1 MRTTLDPRF
10 LIDAFQDLSRANAA
24 SRASYPGDAGHR
36 QPVHTFYGGAHLFQ
50 AGTSQRLGELARE
63 TLAHHASD
71 AAQLAAILGLP
82 SGPMAEEV
90 YARVVDKLA
99 REPVEDF
106 RIDFE
111 DGYGY
116 RADAEE
122 DRHAVAAAIEVS
134 KGMAAK
140 SLPPFIGLRVKP
152 LTEEL
157 RDRSL
162 RTLDL
167 FLTALLEETRGAL
180 PENFLITLPKVTV
193 PEQPAALAKV
203 LDRFEAAKGLS
214 AGKLRFEIMIE
225 TTQAIL
231 DHRGQ
236 SNLPLLVDASAGRCI
251 AAHFGTYDYTA
262 SCGITATHQ
271 HMLHPACDFA
281 RSMMQV
287 AYSGTGIWLSDG
299 GTNVLPVPIHRGDN
313 LTPLE
318 QAQNRDAIHRAW
330 KLHFDHVM
338 HSLEN
343 GFYQGWDLHPAQ
355 LPTRYAAVYT
365 FYVGSLESAA
375 TRLSNFVKAAAQATT
390 AGNVMDDA
398 ATGQGLL
405 NFFLRAVNCGALSER
420 EAEQRTSLTAEE
432 FRGGSFLRILEV
444 RRKKVPGST
453 PL

>member
-1 MRTTLDPRF
+1 
-10 LIDAFQDLSRANAA
+10 
-24 SRASYPGDAGHR
+24 
-36 QPVHTFYGGAHLFQ
+36 
-50 AGTSQRLGELARE
+50 
-63 TLAHHASD
+63 
-71 AAQLAAILGLP
+71 
-82 SGPMAEEV
+82 MAEEV

-157 RDRSL
+157 CDRSL

-203 LDRFEAAKGLS
+203 LDHFEAAKGLS

-225 TTQAIL
+225 TAQAIL
-231 DHRGQ
+231 DRRGQ
-236 SNLPLLVDASAGRCI
+236 SNLPLLVDAGAGRCI

-262 SCGITATHQ
+262 SCGITAAHQ

-287 AYSGTGIWLSDG
+287 AFAGTGIWLSDG
-299 GTNVLPVPIHRGDN
+299 GTNVLPVPVHRGEN

-330 KLHFDHVM
+330 KLHFDHVK

-355 LPTRYAAVYT
+355 LPTRYAAVYN
-365 FYVGSLESAA
+365 FYLKSLESAA
-375 TRLSNFVKAAAQATT
+375 ARLGNFVKAAAQATT

-420 EAEQRTSLTAEE
+420 EAEQLTSLTAEE
-432 FRGGSFLRILEV
+432 FRGGSFLRILGA
-444 RRKKVPGST
+444 RQRKVPGSV
-453 PL
+453 PR

>member
-1 MRTTLDPRF
+1 MKTTLEPEAILNATRE
-10 LIDAFQDLSRANAA
+10 LSKANIAFRSW
-24 SRASYPGDAGHR
+24 YPGDARHR

-50 AGTSQRLGELARE
+50 ADSSERLGALARKAL
-63 TLAHHASD
+63 TDYAPD
-71 AAQLAAILGLP
+71 AAVFATVLGLP
-82 SGPMAEEV
+82 AGPLAEQV
-90 YARVVDKLA
+90 YARVTEKLG

-111 DGYGY
+111 DGYGN

-122 DRHAVAAAIEVS
+122 DHHAVAAAVEVAR
-134 KGMAAK
+134 GMRAA
-140 SLPPFIGLRVKP
+140 SLPPFIGLRIKP

-157 RDRSL
+157 CRRSL

-193 PEQPAALAKV
+193 PEQPAALARV
-203 LDRFEAAKGLS
+203 LDQLEGVAGLP

-225 TTQAIL
+225 TTQAVL
-231 DHRGQ
+231 NHRGQ
-236 SNLPLLVDASAGRCI
+236 SNLPLLLEASRGRCV

-262 SCGITATHQ
+262 SCGITAAHQ

-287 AYSGTGIWLSDG
+287 AFAGTGIWFSDG
-299 GTNVLPVPIHRGDN
+299 GTNVLPIPVHREAN
-313 LTPLE
+313 LTP
-318 QAQNRDAIHRAW
+318 AQHAENQHLVHRAW
-330 KLHFDHVM
+330 KLHFDHVG

-355 LPTRYAAVYT
+355 LPTRYAAVYA
-365 FYVGSLESAA
+365 FYLGNLDNAA
-375 TRLSNFVKAAAQATT
+375 SRLRNFVQMAAQATT
-390 AGNVMDDA
+390 AGNVFDDA

-405 NFFLRAVNCGALSER
+405 NFFLRAVNCGAVQPF
-420 EAEQRTSLTAEE
+420 EAEQRTGLTSEE
-432 FRGGSFLRILEV
+432 IRNGSFLRLLEA
-444 RRKKVPGST
+444 RRK
-453 PL
+453 